1 MLIINTKLGD
11 KGLLKRYKVF
21 KKPLAENMEKVYNDM
36 VRKRFRK
43 IA

>member
-1 MLIINTKLGD
+1 MAFFHFFKKDIKFI
-11 KGLLKRYKVF
+11 

-43 IA
+43 NCVN